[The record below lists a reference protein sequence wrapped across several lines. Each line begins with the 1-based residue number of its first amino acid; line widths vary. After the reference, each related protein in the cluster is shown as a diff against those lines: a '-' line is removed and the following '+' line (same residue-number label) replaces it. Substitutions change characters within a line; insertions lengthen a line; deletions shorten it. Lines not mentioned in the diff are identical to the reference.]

1 MTRMSGSV
9 KSVRAGS
16 AVKRQAILDA
26 ARDLFVRQGVD
37 RVSMD
42 AVAAHAK
49 VSKATVY
56 EYFGDKRR
64 LFLAILAAATE
75 SLEAH
80 TRRAI
85 EAHLADDAEIT
96 TRDRLEEALIGFA
109 VELGTTMVASAEY
122 AAAFALVSQQRWQ
135 SSGTADEVSTHAP
148 QAALAERIAHFAE
161 AGLLEASDADMAAAH
176 LAALTILLAYDD
188 QPVPANVE
196 IGRIRHIMTEG
207 VRTFMRA
214 YATPQ

>member
-1 MTRMSGSV
+1 M
-9 KSVRAGS
+9 
-16 AVKRQAILDA
+16 KRRAILDA
-26 ARDLFVRQGVD
+26 ARELFVRQGVD

-56 EYFGDKRR
+56 DYFGDKRR

-75 SLEAH
+75 SLNALTE
-80 TRRAI
+80 RAI
-85 EAHLADDAEIT
+85 AAHLADDAEIT
-96 TRDRLEEALIGFA
+96 TRDRLEEAFIGFS
-109 VELGTTMVASAEY
+109 VELGTTMIASAEY
-122 AAAFALVSQQRWQ
+122 AAAFALVAQQRWH
-135 SSGTADEVSTHAP
+135 SPGTSDEVSTRAP

-161 AGLLEASDADMAAAH
+161 AGLLEASDVTMAAAH

-188 QPVPANVE
+188 QPNAANVDL
-196 IGRIRHIMTEG
+196 GRIRHIMTEG

-214 YATPQ
+214 YAKPQ